1 MIRPTMRLHVD
12 ARIDRRLEAMAD
24 VLTEKV
30 LVGIMTKRL
39 EPMADAMRDRVDVRS
54 GQLRD
59 SIHVGRELS
68 PSQAAQHVPIAEVEV
83 FAGAGPLVQAV
94 QEEFGNFR
102 QAPDPFVAP
111 AFEEHGEPAARN
123 IAADGLELIERAAK
137 KG

>member
-1 MIRPTMRLHVD
+1 MKPTIRIHVD
-12 ARIDRRLEAMAD
+12 ARIDRRLEAMANA
-24 VLTEKV
+24 LTEKA
-30 LVGIMTKRL
+30 LVGIMTHRL
-39 EPMADAMRDRVDVRS
+39 EPMADAMRNRVDVRS
-54 GQLRD
+54 GALRD

-68 PSQAAQHVPIAEVEV
+68 PAQAATHVPIAKVEV
-83 FAGAGPLVQAV
+83 HVGAGPLVQAV

-111 AFEEHGEPAARN
+111 SFEEHGERAARD

>member
-1 MIRPTMRLHVD
+1 MRLHVD